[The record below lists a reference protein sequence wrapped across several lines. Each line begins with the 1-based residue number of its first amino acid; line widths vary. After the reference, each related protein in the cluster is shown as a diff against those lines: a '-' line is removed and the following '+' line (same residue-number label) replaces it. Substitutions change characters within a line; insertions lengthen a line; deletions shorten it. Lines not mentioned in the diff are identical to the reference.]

1 MAIINSYPLGNINRK
16 SKLLGTESP
25 GQETSNFTMSS
36 IEDFITRS
44 LKATVKYRLDYAVRL
59 YYF

>member
-25 GQETSNFTMSS
+25 GQANQQLHYE
-36 IEDFITRS
+36 
-44 LKATVKYRLDYAVRL
+44 
-59 YYF
+59 

>member
-36 IEDFITRS
+36 IEDFIIG
-44 LKATVKYRLDYAVRL
+44 VKGDRKIPVR
-59 YYF
+59 FAS